1 VLDRRSVEI
10 DQDVAAEDDIER
22 LLASRGYRVAHE
34 IVSAELDERTQPLV
48 YAAHPVNV

>member
-1 VLDRRSVEI
+1 VLDRWSIEI

-22 LLASRGYRVAHE
+22 LLAGRGYRVAHK
-34 IVSAELDERTQPLV
+34 IVPAELDKCTQPLA